1 MSAKKDVKNDL
12 IKHMKELLL
21 HGERMLDEYCP
32 KCGTPL
38 FLIKETGLKYC
49 PKCRVYI
56 ATPEELQRAKID
68 LNRLQVIDFDK
79 YWSKKEKQIIDK
91 EKKVVKTPSRKK
103 EAPSL
108 PRENAVLSALDELIL
123 VIVDKLTLQIERNF
137 EKVNINELLQ
147 LLDKIIDIRIRLTRK
162 EE

>member
-1 MSAKKDVKNDL
+1 MSEEKDVENDL

-68 LNRLQVIDFDK
+68 LSRLQVIDFDK
-79 YWSKKEKQIIDK
+79 YWSKKERQITSAEE
-91 EKKVVKTPSRKK
+91 EKKIVKTPGKKKK
-103 EAPSL
+103 EASWIQKD
-108 PRENAVLSALDELIL
+108 AILSALDELIL
-123 VIVDKLTLQIERNF
+123 VIIDKLTLQIERNF
-137 EKVNINELLQ
+137 EKININELLQ
-147 LLDKIIDIRIRLTRK
+147 LLDKIIALRIRLAG
-162 EE
+162 